1 MRFYNFRR
9 NQSAGGSK
17 SDVSSGSRG
26 PKIYQGD
33 KGQDWTQTMQLTV
46 NGLLQKLLASTSS
59 HKARTLKIQP
69 LSPVTL

>member
-46 NGLLQKLLASTSS
+46 NGDKTSAPSTMSHS
-59 HKARTLKIQP
+59 HKNILACVMGP
-69 LSPVTL
+69 E